1 MVLTRQMLADMEN
14 GLNGENSQGTGASRQ
29 GQDAPQGATEK
40 ESEAVAIRRLELE
53 FELRKAQ
60 LQIESEERIALR
72 RAELGKESGRS
83 LSSGSETDDQRH
95 AGLDPVAQ
103 CAKVLKGYRLPCDAD
118 VPLWFD
124 EVEKL
129 FTTYQVPDSSRVHL
143 IMPVLTERV
152 RYLLRSLGQDDCLD
166 YESVKRA
173 VLSEL
178 KLTPAEYLDRFDSAA
193 KRKDETWAQFASRVH
208 TYFTYYL
215 QVRGADTKETLT
227 ELMVADRIKASLS
240 TDGLEYVRLRE
251 GETWLKPVEVARVLQ
266 TYEQAKG
273 KGRATKQVYVLTEQ
287 SGTGRSPESKGYVN
301 SGRAAVR
308 CHVCH
313 EQGHIAKRCPLTSCS
328 EVPQGL
334 ANFPEPKGQTD
345 RVLTAR
351 VEVRRSIS
359 EACRSKLQLVQL
371 ACGDVHTE
379 ALLDTGTEMTVVRES
394 LLPQALREPSGTVK
408 LVCAFG
414 HVIQAKLA
422 TLPIR
427 LSCPGAV
434 ENPTKADLVCALT
447 DQLAEGVNCLL
458 AGEDWELL
466 RARSGKAQVQ
476 QGGTAAFPCEIEEQ
490 NGERD
495 EDSEALVCGVG

>member
-1 MVLTRQMLADMEN
+1 MEN
-14 GLNGENSQGTGASRQ
+14 GLNGENSQGTGTSGQ
-29 GQDAPQGATEK
+29 GQEAPQGATEK
-40 ESEAVAIRRLELE
+40 ESEAVRIRRLELE

-60 LQIESEERIALR
+60 LQIESEERIACR
-72 RAELGKESGRS
+72 MAQLGKESGRPS
-83 LSSGSETDDQRH
+83 SSGSETDDQRH
-95 AGLDPVAQ
+95 AGLDSVAQ
-103 CAKVLKGYRLPCDAD
+103 CANVLKGYSLPCDAD

-129 FTTYQVPDSSRVHL
+129 FTTYQVPDSGRVHL
-143 IMPVLTERV
+143 IMPLLTEPV

-193 KRKDETWAQFASRVH
+193 KRKDETWAQFASRVR

-215 QVRGADTKETLT
+215 QVRGADTQEAVT

-273 KGRATKQVYVLTEQ
+273 KGSATKQVYVPTEQ
-287 SGTGRSPESKGYVN
+287 SGTGRSPGFKGPVN
-301 SGRAAVR
+301 SGRAAAVDF
-308 CHVCH
+308 
-313 EQGHIAKRCPLTSCS
+313 GD
-328 EVPQGL
+328 G
-334 ANFPEPKGQTD
+334 
-345 RVLTAR
+345 
-351 VEVRRSIS
+351 
-359 EACRSKLQLVQL
+359 RSKLQLVQL
-371 ACGDVHTE
+371 ECGDVHTE
-379 ALLDTGTEMTVVRES
+379 AVLDTGTEMTVRES
-394 LLPQALREPSGTVK
+394 LLPQALRELSGPVK
-408 LVCAFG
+408 LVSAFG
-414 HVIQAKLA
+414 HAIDANLA

-447 DQLAEGVNCLL
+447 NQLAEGVNCLL
-458 AGEDWELL
+458 AWEDWELL
-466 RARSGKAQVQ
+466 KARSGKVQVQ
-476 QGGTAAFPCEIEEQ
+476 QGGTAAYPCEVEEQ
-490 NGERD
+490 NVRRD
-495 EDSEALVCGVG
+495 EDSEALTCGVG